1 MPAAPKVEA
10 LVKPELLQW
19 GRETAGLTL
28 EAAAKKIDTT
38 PERLLSWESGDARP
52 SIPQLRKMAD
62 AYKRP
67 LAAFYLPTPPPP
79 IERPRDFRR
88 TPGEGLGKDSPALLL
103 EMRRAVYRREV
114 AVELLDELDE
124 ESPTLAI
131 TAGQSDDPEELGAR
145 IRGLLGVNYERQ
157 VAWKDD
163 LEAFRAWRTSLEEQG
178 VLVFL
183 ARKVEPAEMDGFSIS
198 QWPLPVVVVNDKNH
212 ERRRIFT
219 MLHEFAHLLLHEGG
233 ICDLDE
239 DPRHPPDTRS
249 VEVFCNRV
257 AGAALVPLDCLLN
270 EEVVRSAQDRSTFRD
285 DEIVTLARRYK
296 ASREAILRRLL
307 IAGRITEQF
316 YLGKRLQYQQEPPP
330 GRSGGRALPHTKAL
344 NTLGRL
350 FPRLVLESYGERRI
364 TASDLSEYLGLRLKH
379 LPKLEE
385 VMRSSAGREPVAS

>member
-10 LVKPELLQW
+10 NVKPDLLRW
-19 GRETAGLTL
+19 GRESAGLTID
-28 EAAAKKIDTT
+28 AAAQKIDTT
-38 PERLLSWESGDARP
+38 IERLLSWESGDARP
-52 SIPQLRKMAD
+52 SIPQLRRMAD

-67 LAAFYLPTPPPP
+67 LAAFYLPSPPPP

-88 TPGEGLGKDSPALLL
+88 TPGEGVGKDSPALLL

-114 AVELLDELDE
+114 AVELLNDLDE
-124 ESPTLAI
+124 EPPALAV
-131 TAGQSDDPEELGAR
+131 TAALNDDPEELGAR
-145 IRGLLGVNYERQ
+145 IRTLLGVDYEQQ
-157 VAWKDD
+157 VGWNNDVQ
-163 LEAFRAWRTSLEEQG
+163 AFRSWRAALEDQG

-183 ARKVEPAEMDGFSIS
+183 ARKVDPTEMDGFSIS
-198 QWPLPVVVVNDKNH
+198 DWPLPVVVVNDKSH

-239 DPRHPPDTRS
+239 DPLHPPDTRS

-257 AGAALVPLDCLLN
+257 AGAALVPLDRLLS
-270 EEVVRSAQDRSTFRD
+270 EGVVQSARDRTTFRD
-285 DEIVTLARRYK
+285 DEIIGLARRYK
-296 ASREAILRRLL
+296 ASRETILRRLL
-307 IAGRITEQF
+307 IAGRTTEQF
-316 YLGKRLQYQQEPPP
+316 YLGRRQQYQQEPPP
-330 GRSGGRALPHTKAL
+330 ARSGGRALPHTKAL

-350 FPRLVLESYGERRI
+350 FPRLVLESYGERHI

-385 VMRSSAGREPVAS
+385 VIHSAAGREPVAP

>member
-1 MPAAPKVEA
+1 MATAARVEA
-10 LVKPELLQW
+10 LVKPQLLLW
-19 GRETAGLTL
+19 GRETAGLSI
-28 EAAAKKIDTT
+28 EAAAKKVGVKPDKVVAW
-38 PERLLSWESGDARP
+38 ERGDERP

-88 TPGEGLGKDSPALLL
+88 TPGEGLGEDSPALLL
-103 EMRRAVYRREV
+103 EMRRAGYRREV

-124 ESPTLAI
+124 EIPALTL
-131 TAGQSDDPEELGAR
+131 TADQSDDPEELGAR
-145 IRGLLGVNYERQ
+145 IRGLLGIDYERQ
-157 VAWKDD
+157 MAWRSD
-163 LEAFRAWRTSLEEQG
+163 LEAFRSWRTALEDRG

-183 ARKVEPAEMDGFSIS
+183 ARGVQPAEMDGFSIS
-198 QWPLPVVVVNDKNH
+198 HWPLPVVVINDKNH

-219 MLHEFAHLLLHEGG
+219 MLHEFAHLLLREGG

-239 DPRHPPDTRS
+239 DPRHPPATRS

-257 AGAALVPLDCLLN
+257 AGAALVPMDCLLD
-270 EEVVRSAQDRSTFRD
+270 EEIVRSNRDWSAFRD
-285 DEIVTLARRYK
+285 DEIISLARRYK
-296 ASREAILRRLL
+296 ASREAVLRRLL

-316 YLGKRLQYQQEPPP
+316 YLGKRQQYQQEPPP
-330 GRSGGRALPHTKAL
+330 RRSGGRAEQHTQAL

-364 TASDLSEYLGLRLKH
+364 TASDLSEYLGLRLKR

-385 VMRSSAGREPVAS
+385 MMRSSMGREPVAS

>member
-1 MPAAPKVEA
+1 MATTPRVQA
-10 LVKPELLQW
+10 LVKPELLRW

-28 EAAAKKIDTT
+28 EAAAKKIDTK
-38 PERLLSWESGDARP
+38 PERLLSWENGDARP
-52 SIPQLRKMAD
+52 SIPQLRKMAE

-67 LAAFYLPTPPPP
+67 LAAFYLPAPPPP

-88 TPGEGLGKDSPALLL
+88 APGEGLGKDSPALLL

-114 AVELLDELDE
+114 AVELLEELDE
-124 ESPTLAI
+124 ESPTLAM
-131 TAGQSDDPEELGAR
+131 TAGQGDDPEELGAR
-145 IRGLLGVNYERQ
+145 IRDLLGINYERQ
-157 VAWKDD
+157 VAWRDD
-163 LEAFRAWRTSLEEQG
+163 LEAFRSWRTALEDRG

-183 ARKVEPAEMDGFSIS
+183 ARGVQPSEMDGFSIS
-198 QWPLPVVVVNDKNH
+198 RWPLPVVVVNDKNH

-219 MLHEFAHLLLHEGG
+219 MLHELAHLLLREGG

-239 DPRHPPDTRS
+239 DPRHTPDTRS

-257 AGAALVPLDCLLN
+257 AGAALVPMDCLLD
-270 EEVVRSAQDRSTFRD
+270 EEIVRSARDRSTFRD
-285 DEIVTLARRYK
+285 DEIVSLSRRYK

-316 YLGKRLQYQQEPPP
+316 YLGKRQQYRQESPP

-350 FPRLVLESYGERRI
+350 FPRLVLDSYGERRI

-379 LPKLEE
+379 LPKLQE
-385 VMRSSAGREPVAS
+385 VMRSDAVRERVAS